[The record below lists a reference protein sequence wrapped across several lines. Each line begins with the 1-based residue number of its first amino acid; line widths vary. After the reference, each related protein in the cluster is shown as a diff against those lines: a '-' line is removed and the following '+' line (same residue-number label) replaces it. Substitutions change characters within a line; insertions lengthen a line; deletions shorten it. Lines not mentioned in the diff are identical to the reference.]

1 MPPPPLA
8 RDKVLD
14 AFEHLLVE
22 KGERAATMEA
32 IAAQAGVS
40 KGGLIYHFN
49 SKDALVE
56 GLDQRLRVRCEEDLE
71 LMKVAPEGQ
80 VGYFL
85 RTSALADTPFDRTLV
100 AATRLRSHAV
110 AREGLVWV
118 QRRWFDTLMEVVHDE
133 DVARTV
139 MLIGDGLYYNAAST
153 ALPDA
158 GLGVGDI
165 DGIVRLVEKLVGQST
180 AG

>member
-14 AFEHLLVE
+14 AFEHLLVD

-40 KGGLIYHFN
+40 KGGLIYHFA

-56 GLDQRLRVRCEEDLE
+56 GLEQRLRVRCEEDLAV
-71 LMKVAPEGQ
+71 MRAAPEGQ

-85 RTSALADTPFDRTLV
+85 RTSAMADTPFDRTLV
-100 AATRLRSHAV
+100 AATRLRSHAL
-110 AREGLVWV
+110 AREALVWV
-118 QRRWFDTLMEVVHDE
+118 QRRWFDSLMDVVHDA

-139 MLIGDGLYYNAAST
+139 MLIGDGLYYNASST
-153 ALPDA
+153 ALPDM
-158 GLGVGDI
+158 GLRTADI
-165 DGIVRLVEKLVGQST
+165 DGVVRLVEKLVGQASE
-180 AG
+180 G